1 MLEQI
6 LHIDQDQVDKRA
18 TRKKVESLL
27 ETVRLYQT
35 LGGVRKDSGRQHAQ
49 KVAEEPA
56 GYSVSSA
63 SEEQAALLHAEVEQA
78 LSRLDEQEE
87 EIIRR
92 RYLQKEK
99 MLDCLLFHELN
110 LGERTYRRAKGRAI
124 DKLAYMLR
132 VEVIRTSN

>member
-1 MLEQI
+1 MLEQV
-6 LHIDQDQVDKRA
+6 LHIDHDQVDKRA

-35 LGGVRKDSGRQHAQ
+35 LGGVRRDSGRPYVQ
-49 KVAEEPA
+49 KVAEEA
-56 GYSVSSA
+56 AEYSVTST
-63 SEEQAALLHAEVEQA
+63 SEEQVVLLQAEVEQA

-99 MLDCLLFHELN
+99 MLDYLLCYEVN
-110 LGERTYRRAKGRAI
+110 MSERTYRRVKARAME
-124 DKLAYMLR
+124 KLAYMLR
-132 VEVIRTSN
+132 AEVVRMLG

>member
-35 LGGVRKDSGRQHAQ
+35 LGGVRKDNGRQYAP
-49 KVAEEPA
+49 KVAEEA
-56 GYSVSSA
+56 AEYNVASA
-63 SEEQAALLHAEVEQA
+63 SEGQAALLHAEVEQA

-99 MLDCLLFHELN
+99 MLDYLLCYEVN
-110 LGERTYRRAKGRAI
+110 LSERTYRRVKARAME
-124 DKLAYMLR
+124 KLAYMLR
-132 VEVIRTSN
+132 AEVLRTLG